1 MTPDGQGSD
10 SQDTLKRAQQGDRAA
25 FAQLIDDHYDAMY
38 RFAYKYCG
46 NQQDAEDVTQQACIK
61 LARTIVQFRFESSFT
76 TWLYRIVVNVA
87 RDHYRVNDAPME
99 SLESDI
105 EIDAGAEHVVML
117 NQILLLV
124 AQMGEEYRDT
134 LVLVIAE
141 GLSHAQAAEIL
152 AVKES
157 TVSWRIHEIR
167 RRLNAETS
175 LGRAP

>member
-1 MTPDGQGSD
+1 MTPDSQGLD

-38 RFAYKYCG
+38 RFAFKYCG

-87 RDHYRVNDAPME
+87 RDHYRVNDAPVE
-99 SLESDI
+99 SVESDI
-105 EIDAGAEHVVML
+105 AIDAGAEHVVML

-124 AQMGEEYRDT
+124 TQMGEEYRDT

-167 RRLNAETS
+167 RRLNAES
-175 LGRAP
+175 QGDAP